1 MARDALVT
9 SDVNT
14 RHMPGGAA
22 KSNLRA
28 FKTNWGMET
37 FLRTM
42 RLFSMA
48 SPSLAARV
56 GAFLF
61 LRPRRKPITYVKQL
75 TDEATKIHVVHNE
88 KQLVAYQWGTGDKT
102 ILLVHGWESHLG
114 HTLPLV
120 QPLVDVGYKVIALD
134 GPGHGQ
140 SPQFFTNMID
150 YGDAVKATLDQHGP
164 FYGVVAK
171 SFGGAATSL
180 MLSREPYIQIDKLVL
195 LSPMKHLLQHIGIF
209 ETILGYPDSMHTHI
223 VNRIQRSI
231 PLPIEECDVRE
242 AVTTFQ
248 MPGLIIH
255 DLDDQVIDP
264 EGSLEIAKKYP
275 QSILQNTQ
283 GLGHKG
289 LVHDQQVQ
297 QSIIDFLNQDE

>member
-1 MARDALVT
+1 MT
-9 SDVNT
+9 SDVST
-14 RHMPGGAA
+14 RHMTESAS
-22 KSNLRA
+22 KSNLKA

-42 RLFSMA
+42 RFLSVV
-48 SPSLAARV
+48 SPLLAAKV
-56 GAFLF
+56 GTFLF

-75 TDEATKIHVVHNE
+75 SDGATKIHVIHNE
-88 KQLVAYQWGTGDKT
+88 KKLVAYQWGTGDKA

-114 HTLPLV
+114 HTLSLV
-120 QPLVDVGYKVIALD
+120 RPLVDAGYKVIALD

-150 YGDAVKATLDQHGP
+150 YGNAVKGALEQHGP
-164 FYGVVAK
+164 FYAVVAK

-180 MLSREPYIQIDKLVL
+180 MLSREPYIQPDKLVL

-209 ETILGYPDSMHTHI
+209 EAILGYPASMHTHI

-231 PLPIEECDVRE
+231 PLPIEDCDVRE
-242 AVTTFQ
+242 AVATFQ

-255 DLDDQVIDP
+255 DLDDQVIEA

-275 QSILQNTQ
+275 QSILKNTL

-289 LVHDQQVQ
+289 LIHDQQVQ
-297 QSIIDFLNQDE
+297 QWIVDFINQDEYG